1 MTVLADH
8 VAAIIVHRASMES
21 TRRWGIFQ
29 GDIAEHF
36 LERYEIKVPN
46 QLIEEAC
53 NRIKELGGCT
63 VLPSPLAG
71 DMYVINADRA
81 LSYFEPSSGPTEHT
95 SREYDDKW
103 ASANED
109 NPAMR
114 AYYHGRDVWIRKTVE
129 ALAKRDLFDD
139 ESNIENGVDRVPASD
154 RVVALDHNSAEM
166 TELVDKLD
174 QLEEAVRADNSEKIS
189 QPREK
194 RRFIEQLGAAKRL
207 LKLETLSTQALSALV
222 LPVLTYLSI
231 KFADETIGA
240 LAAELL
246 RLLASLFGI
255 SF

>member
-8 VAAIIVHRASMES
+8 IAALIVHRAGMES
-21 TRRWGIFQ
+21 TGRWGTFQ
-29 GDIAEHF
+29 ADIAEDF
-36 LERYEIKVPN
+36 SSRYSIKVPN

-71 DMYVINADRA
+71 DMYVINADGA
-81 LSYFEPSSGPTEHT
+81 LSYFEPDSAPTEHT
-95 SREYDDKW
+95 SREYDNQW
-103 ASANED
+103 ASAND
-109 NPAMR
+109 NNPAVR
-114 AYYHGRDVWIRKTVE
+114 AYYHGREVWIRKTVE
-129 ALAKRDLFDD
+129 ALAKRDLFGD
-139 ESNIENGVDRVPASD
+139 ESNIESAIDGVPASD

-166 TELVDKLD
+166 TELVDTLD
-174 QLEEAVRADNSEKIS
+174 QLEEAVRADNSDKIS
-189 QPREK
+189 QPSEK
-194 RRFIEQLGAAKRL
+194 KRFVEQLGAAKRL
-207 LKLETLSTQALSALV
+207 LKLETLSTRALSALV